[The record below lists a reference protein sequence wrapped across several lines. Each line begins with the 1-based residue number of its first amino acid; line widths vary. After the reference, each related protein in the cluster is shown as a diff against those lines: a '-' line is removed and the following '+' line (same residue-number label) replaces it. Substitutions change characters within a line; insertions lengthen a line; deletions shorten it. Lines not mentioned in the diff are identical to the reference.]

1 VKNSQGAPVHSHSE
15 EYRSK
20 AAACL
25 LAAETT
31 TFPDVRARWLAMAQ
45 AWNRLA
51 EEADRREIRDLL
63 GRQFGSSERGLSL
76 DTNV

>member
-1 VKNSQGAPVHSHSE
+1 MGASVHSHSE

-20 AAACL
+20 AATCL
-25 LAAETT
+25 LAAEST
-31 TFPDVRARWLAMAQ
+31 TFPDAQARWLAMAQ

-51 EEADRREIRDLL
+51 EEADRREIHNLL
-63 GRQFGSSERGLSL
+63 ARQFGSSERDLSL